1 MNQQT
6 YRSRC
11 MPRWT
16 QQLGMSVVLVAL
28 AACAWSQ
35 TAHYTV
41 PAASVGDDFAAYRQ
55 ALDNVMREAAASSQ
69 IAEVAGKAT
78 APPDAKALHQFAEQ
92 YWNGN
97 DEAVRR
103 AVARVTELRP
113 VLTPILHEEGAP
125 DEIAA
130 LVLVE
135 SAGQPAALSPKG
147 ARGIWQ
153 FMPGT
158 ARRYGLAVTA
168 DLDERIEVAK
178 STVAAARYLHDLY
191 QRFGDWR
198 LAFAAYNAGEQAV
211 ERAVARTGHGDFL
224 RINRA
229 LPEETRNYVPAV
241 MRAMEL
247 LGSNKQ
253 EALPLVRTRKSPV
266 RSVLYASNGDRR
278 LGVV

>member
-1 MNQQT
+1 
-6 YRSRC
+6 
-11 MPRWT
+11 
-16 QQLGMSVVLVAL
+16 
-28 AACAWSQ
+28 
-35 TAHYTV
+35 
-41 PAASVGDDFAAYRQ
+41 
-55 ALDNVMREAAASSQ
+55 
-69 IAEVAGKAT
+69 
-78 APPDAKALHQFAEQ
+78 
-92 YWNGN
+92 
-97 DEAVRR
+97 
-103 AVARVTELRP
+103 
-113 VLTPILHEEGAP
+113 
-125 DEIAA
+125 
-130 LVLVE
+130 
-135 SAGQPAALSPKG
+135 
-147 ARGIWQ
+147 
-153 FMPGT
+153 MPGT

-253 EALPLVRTRKSPV
+253 EPYRWPEPGNHRFGPCCTHQTETA
-266 RSVLYASNGDRR
+266 D
-278 LGVV
+278 